1 MSLIINIDTTSEQ
14 ALVNIA
20 RDGAV
25 LFEETNNAQKDHAA
39 FLHPALLFVLKKA
52 GVTINDAD
60 AVAVSHGPGSYTGI
74 RVGVAAVKG
83 LCYAAGKPLI
93 TVNQL
98 EILTADAVNNN
109 PADNTLYCPMIDA
122 RRMEVFTAVYDNNI
136 KEMMPL
142 SALVL
147 HHDSFHDFLSAGKV
161 FFFGSGAVKWQQLCT
176 HQNARYCNTLNKGL
190 AFAKISFAMQQ
201 QQQFAS
207 LAYASPLY
215 IKDFHTNSVAR

>member
-1 MSLIINIDTTSEQ
+1 MSLIINIDTTAEQ

-20 RDGAV
+20 RDGVV

-39 FLHPALLFVLKKA
+39 FLHPAVLVVLKKA
-52 GVTINDAD
+52 GVTMNDAD

-74 RVGVAAVKG
+74 RVGVAAAKG

-109 PADNTLYCPMIDA
+109 PADNALYCPMIDA

-142 SALVL
+142 SALIL
-147 HHDSFHDFLSAGKV
+147 HHDAFHDFLSAGKV

-176 HQNARYCNTLNKGL
+176 HQNAGYCSTLNKGL